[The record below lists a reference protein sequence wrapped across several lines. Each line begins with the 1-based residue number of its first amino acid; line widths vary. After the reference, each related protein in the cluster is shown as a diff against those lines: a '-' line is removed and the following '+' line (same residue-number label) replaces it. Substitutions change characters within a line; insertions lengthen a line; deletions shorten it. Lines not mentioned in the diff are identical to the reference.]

1 MGLNRDIYGY
11 PPNAQQPIAL
21 RYAFRDLMEPLLVL
35 FNKAAS
41 IELRNRPFYIAYSIP
56 GGVYGYFKN
65 YKVSENELQKIG
77 KRIKAIIERKDT
89 FRHEVL
95 PPEKIRRYFDTGSR
109 SDIIHLLESKP
120 GNEKLDGLRLAHLNG
135 YGELLVNHVSENYDR
150 IKQFRIMPFH
160 EGFFLIADPE
170 FFDRVM
176 PRQPESSKY
185 FLGFE
190 EAENTMMHLGISS
203 FAELNDVIRQH
214 RLHEFIKLSEAWQA
228 RRISEIADDILE
240 HKDNPRVLFLSGP
253 TSSGKTTTAH
263 RLRIELQILKKDVL
277 ILSLDNF
284 YLPHSEI
291 PDDPK
296 TGMKNFELITALDL
310 ELFKKNINDL
320 LNGKPVHLPKY
331 HFDGKGA
338 TPAEEATRIN
348 PDTYIIVEGI
358 HGLNPDLWKDIMD
371 VPSYRIYVSALSTLN
386 IHDHLPLSTSDN
398 RLMRRLVRDQL
409 FRGYSFNETIRR
421 WPDVLENEHRSI
433 FPFQESA
440 HAFLNSALV
449 YEPAVFSHYAPV
461 IALPAKAEN
470 EQIRE
475 EVKRINRIL
484 SLLIPIDPKDIP
496 PTSVLREFI
505 GGSSFQ
511 Y

>member
-1 MGLNRDIYGY
+1 MKHLPETFGY
-11 PPNAQQPIAL
+11 PAASQPIAL
-21 RYAFRDLMEPLLVL
+21 RYAFRNLMEPLLVL

-41 IELRNRPFYIAYSIP
+41 TELRNRPFYIAYSIP
-56 GGVYGYFKN
+56 GGVYGYFKDH
-65 YKVSENELQKIG
+65 KVSESELQRIG
-77 KRIKAIIERKDT
+77 KRIKCIIDRKDN
-89 FRHEVL
+89 FRHELL
-95 PPEKIRRYFDTGSR
+95 PAEKMRRYFEASSR
-109 SDIIHLLESKP
+109 TDIIHLLESKP
-120 GNEKLDGLRLAHLNG
+120 DNENLDGLRLAHLNG

-150 IKQFRIMPFH
+150 LDKFRIMPFH
-160 EGFFLIADPE
+160 EGFFLIADPD

-176 PRQPESSKY
+176 PRQLEQSKY

-190 EAENTMMHLGISS
+190 EAESTMMHLGISS
-203 FAELNDVIRQH
+203 FAELNDVIRQN

-228 RRISEIADDILE
+228 RRISEIADNILADE
-240 HKDNPRVLFLSGP
+240 NQPHVLFLSGP
-253 TSSGKTTTAH
+253 TSSGKTTTAN
-263 RLRIELQILKKDVL
+263 RLRIELQVLKKDVL
-277 ILSLDNF
+277 ILSLDNY

-291 PDDPK
+291 PDDPR

-320 LNGKPVHLPKY
+320 LSGKAVNLPTY

-338 TPAEEATRIN
+338 VPAKEATTIK

-358 HGLNPDLWKDIMD
+358 HGLNPVLWKDMMD

-398 RLMRRLVRDQL
+398 RLIRRLVRDHL
-409 FRGYSFNETIRR
+409 FRGYDFNETLRR
-421 WPDVLENEHRSI
+421 WPDVLQNEYRSI
-433 FPFQESA
+433 YPFQESA

-449 YEPAVFSHYAPV
+449 YEPAVFSHYAPI
-461 IALPAKAEN
+461 IALPEKAEN

-475 EVKRINRIL
+475 EVKRLNRIL